1 LAKLLGQAFLFK
13 TNMYRLPTTS
23 LPALP
28 LGWLLLALL
37 VPAVSSTAQVNA
49 TLEIE
54 KSRLLPRETFVA
66 RLKIVNFSGQ
76 TLVFG
81 EDNNWLQFE
90 IETESGEVLTPIAEP
105 PKVDGRFTVESSIRA
120 TKRIDLAPY
129 YALEK
134 AGDYKL
140 TAKVYIKQWKRSL
153 PVKPVKFTVSN
164 GSILWQRTFGLP
176 MKAGEPAGQPRQ
188 RRYVLQQAKNLRMM
202 TLYARVDDGP
212 GGRVHKVFPICP
224 MVAFNEPTAQVDP
237 TGNLHILCQSGARTY
252 NYTEMDYDGKIKIRH
267 HYQIVGSRPRLSFKD
282 GKIRVAGGQK
292 LLRPDDIP
300 NRKKDGEQPELILP
314 KKATQPIPIIQEP
327 VPNPQAP
334 RR

>member
-1 LAKLLGQAFLFK
+1 
-13 TNMYRLPTTS
+13 MYRLPKIS
-23 LPALP
+23 LLPALP
-28 LGWLLLALL
+28 LGWLLMVLL
-37 VPAVSSTAQVNA
+37 GAAASSSAQVNA
-49 TLEIE
+49 TLEID

-90 IETESGEVLTPIAEP
+90 IETETGEVVTPIAEP
-105 PKVDGRFTVESSIRA
+105 PKVEGRFTVESSIRA

-134 AGDYKL
+134 AGNYKL
-140 TAKVYIKQWKRSL
+140 IAKVYVKQWKRSL

-164 GSILWQRTFGLP
+164 GSILWHRTFGLP
-176 MKAGEPAGQPRQ
+176 VKEGEPAGQPKQ

-212 GGRVHKVFPICP
+212 GARVHRVFPVCP
-224 MVAFNEPTAQVDP
+224 MVAFNDPTAQVDP

-252 NYTEMDYDGKIKIRH
+252 NYTVLDPDGKIRIRH
-267 HYQIVGSRPRLSFKD
+267 HYQIVGSRPRLNFKD
-282 GKIRVAGGQK
+282 GKIHVAGGLK

-300 NRKKDGEQPELILP
+300 TKKKDNAQPELILP

-327 VPNPQAP
+327 VPEPNPRAP

>member
-1 LAKLLGQAFLFK
+1 
-13 TNMYRLPTTS
+13 MYRLTKIS
-23 LPALP
+23 LLPALP
-28 LGWLLLALL
+28 LGWLLMVVLGSA
-37 VPAVSSTAQVNA
+37 ASSSAQVNA
-49 TLEIE
+49 TLEID
-54 KSRLLPRETFVA
+54 KSRLLPRQTFVA

-90 IETESGEVLTPIAEP
+90 IETETGEVVTPIAEP
-105 PKVDGRFTVESSIRA
+105 PKVEGRFTVESSIRA

-134 AGDYKL
+134 AGNYKL
-140 TAKVYIKQWKRSL
+140 IAKVYVKQWKRSL

-164 GSILWQRTFGLP
+164 GSILWHRTFGLP
-176 MKAGEPAGQPRQ
+176 VKEGEPAGQPKQ

-212 GGRVHKVFPICP
+212 GARVHRVFPVCP
-224 MVAFNEPTAQVDP
+224 MVAFNDPTAQVDP

-252 NYTEMDYDGKIKIRH
+252 NYTVLDPDGKIRIRH
-267 HYQIVGSRPRLSFKD
+267 HYQIVGSRPRLNFKD
-282 GKIRVAGGQK
+282 GKIHVAGGLK

-300 NRKKDGEQPELILP
+300 TKKKDNDQPELILP

-327 VPNPQAP
+327 VPEPNPRAP

>member
-1 LAKLLGQAFLFK
+1 
-13 TNMYRLPTTS
+13 MYRLTKIS
-23 LPALP
+23 LLPALP
-28 LGWLLLALL
+28 LGWLLMVVLGSA
-37 VPAVSSTAQVNA
+37 ASSSAQVNA
-49 TLEIE
+49 TLEID

-90 IETESGEVLTPIAEP
+90 IETETGEVVTPIAEP
-105 PKVDGRFTVESSIRA
+105 PKVEGRFTVESSIRA

-134 AGDYKL
+134 AGNYKL
-140 TAKVYIKQWKRSL
+140 IAKVYVKQWKRSL

-164 GSILWQRTFGLP
+164 GSILWHRTFGLP
-176 MKAGEPAGQPRQ
+176 VKEGEPAGQPKQ

-212 GGRVHKVFPICP
+212 GARVHRVFPVCP
-224 MVAFNEPTAQVDP
+224 MVAFNDPTAQVDP

-252 NYTEMDYDGKIKIRH
+252 NYTVLDPDGKIKIRH
-267 HYQIVGSRPRLSFKD
+267 HYQIVGSRPRLNFKD
-282 GKIRVAGGQK
+282 GKIHVAGGLK

-300 NRKKDGEQPELILP
+300 TKKKDNDQPELILP

-327 VPNPQAP
+327 VPEHNPRAP

>member
-1 LAKLLGQAFLFK
+1 
-13 TNMYRLPTTS
+13 MYRLTKIS
-23 LPALP
+23 LLPALP
-28 LGWLLLALL
+28 LGWLLMVVLGSA
-37 VPAVSSTAQVNA
+37 ASSSAQVNA
-49 TLEIE
+49 TLEID

-90 IETESGEVLTPIAEP
+90 IETETGEVVTPIAEP
-105 PKVDGRFTVESSIRA
+105 PKVEGRFTVESSIRA

-134 AGDYKL
+134 AGNYKL
-140 TAKVYIKQWKRSL
+140 IAKVYVKQWKRSL

-164 GSILWQRTFGLP
+164 GSILWHRTFGLP
-176 MKAGEPAGQPRQ
+176 VKEGEPAGQPKQ

-212 GGRVHKVFPICP
+212 GARVHRVFPVCP
-224 MVAFNEPTAQVDP
+224 MVAFNDPTAQVDP

-252 NYTEMDYDGKIKIRH
+252 NYTVLDPDGKIRIRH
-267 HYQIVGSRPRLSFKD
+267 HYQIVGSRPRLNFKD
-282 GKIRVAGGQK
+282 GKIHVAGGLK

-300 NRKKDGEQPELILP
+300 TKKKDNDQPELILP

-327 VPNPQAP
+327 VPEPNPRAP

>member
-1 LAKLLGQAFLFK
+1 
-13 TNMYRLPTTS
+13 MYRLTKIS
-23 LPALP
+23 LLPALP
-28 LGWLLLALL
+28 LGWLLMVVLGSA
-37 VPAVSSTAQVNA
+37 ASSSAQVNA
-49 TLEIE
+49 TLEID

-90 IETESGEVLTPIAEP
+90 IETETGEVVTPIAEP
-105 PKVDGRFTVESSIRA
+105 PKVEGRFTVESSIRA
-120 TKRIDLAPY
+120 TKQIDLAPY

-134 AGDYKL
+134 AGNYKL
-140 TAKVYIKQWKRSL
+140 IAKVYVKQWKRSL

-164 GSILWQRTFGLP
+164 GSILWHRTFGLP
-176 MKAGEPAGQPRQ
+176 VKEGEPAGQPKQ

-212 GGRVHKVFPICP
+212 GARVHRVFPVCP
-224 MVAFNEPTAQVDP
+224 MVAFNDPTAQVDP

-252 NYTEMDYDGKIKIRH
+252 NYTVLDPDGKIKIRH
-267 HYQIVGSRPRLSFKD
+267 HYQIVGSRPRLNFKD
-282 GKIRVAGGQK
+282 GKIHVAGGLK

-300 NRKKDGEQPELILP
+300 TKKKDNDQPELILP

-327 VPNPQAP
+327 VPEPNPRAP

>member
-1 LAKLLGQAFLFK
+1 
-13 TNMYRLPTTS
+13 MDRLPKIS
-23 LPALP
+23 LLPALP
-28 LGWLLLALL
+28 LGWLLMVLL
-37 VPAVSSTAQVNA
+37 GAAASSSAQVNA
-49 TLEIE
+49 TLEID

-90 IETESGEVLTPIAEP
+90 IETETGEVVTPIAEP
-105 PKVDGRFTVESSIRA
+105 PKVEGRFTVESSIRA

-134 AGDYKL
+134 AGNYKL
-140 TAKVYIKQWKRSL
+140 IAKVYVKQWKRSL

-164 GSILWQRTFGLP
+164 GSILWHRTFGLP
-176 MKAGEPAGQPRQ
+176 VKEGEPAGQPKQ

-212 GGRVHKVFPICP
+212 GARVHRVFPVCP
-224 MVAFNEPTAQVDP
+224 MVAFNDPTAQVDP

-252 NYTEMDYDGKIKIRH
+252 NYTVLDPDGKIKIRH
-267 HYQIVGSRPRLSFKD
+267 HYQIVGSRPRLNFKD
-282 GKIRVAGGQK
+282 GKIHVAGGLK

-300 NRKKDGEQPELILP
+300 TKKKDNDQPELILP

-327 VPNPQAP
+327 VPEPNPRAP